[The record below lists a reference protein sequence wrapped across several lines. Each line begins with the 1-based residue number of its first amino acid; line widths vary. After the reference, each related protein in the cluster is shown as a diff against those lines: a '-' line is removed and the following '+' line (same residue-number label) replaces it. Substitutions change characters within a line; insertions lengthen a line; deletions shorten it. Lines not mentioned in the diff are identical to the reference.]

1 MKKSNLHGVEILES
15 SGNIYADLGI
25 EDAAKLKIKSDLVI
39 QIMKAMKR
47 LSLTQDQAA
56 KRMGVSQPKVSGMIR
71 GDFSNLSERKL
82 MDCLARLGFNIE
94 IRVRPVKQAVG
105 QLVVLA

>member
-1 MKKSNLHGVEILES
+1 MKKSNLQGVEILES

-39 QIMKAMKR
+39 QIIKAMKR
-47 LSLTQDQAA
+47 LGLTQDQAA
-56 KRMGVSQPKVSGMIR
+56 KRMGISQPKVSGMIR

-105 QLVVLA
+105 QLVVLP

>member
-1 MKKSNLHGVEILES
+1 MKKSNLQGVEILES
-15 SGNIYADLGI
+15 SGNIYADLGM

-39 QIMKAMKR
+39 QIIKAMKR
-47 LSLTQDQAA
+47 LGLTQDQAA
-56 KRMGVSQPKVSGMIR
+56 KRMGISQPKVSGMIR

-105 QLVVLA
+105 QLVVLP